1 MIEYLR
7 QVFSLEDFRSRFF
20 YTLYMLAIYRLGSH
34 IPLPGIDTT
43 ALQDFF
49 KSFEGTIF
57 YLYDIFS
64 GGTVGFKG
72 TRKSTPYAAQL
83 AAQKA
88 AKKSYSGI
96 RSSRS

>member
-1 MIEYLR
+1 VIEYLR

-20 YTLYMLAIYRLGSH
+20 YTLFMLAIYRLGSH

-57 YLYDIFS
+57 
-64 GGTVGFKG
+64 
-72 TRKSTPYAAQL
+72 
-83 AAQKA
+83 
-88 AKKSYSGI
+88 
-96 RSSRS
+96 